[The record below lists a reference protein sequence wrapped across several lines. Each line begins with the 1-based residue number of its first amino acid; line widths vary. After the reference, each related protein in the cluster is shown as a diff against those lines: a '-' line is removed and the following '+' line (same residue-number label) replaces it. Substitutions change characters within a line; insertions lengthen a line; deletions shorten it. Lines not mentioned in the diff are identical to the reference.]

1 MKSKRMFTVIV
12 LAILCTI
19 SVLTACGKKAD
30 TGATPSATQ
39 SQGNQQEET
48 PKPNPGELKP
58 EDGAQ
63 LLIWESKGPELDYLK
78 AVAEQ
83 FEKEYGVKVK
93 VDAVPAID
101 SVKKLTTDGP
111 AGIGADVFSAPHDQL
126 GNAVMAGLVLQNDVY
141 DEKAK
146 SEFMESAIQGISNQ
160 GTLYGFPT
168 AIDTY
173 ALFYN
178 KSLMPTAPK
187 TYEDIVKFAATYNDP
202 KNKKFAFM
210 WNVGQLYQSYSFLA
224 GYGGYI
230 FGNNGSDPNDIGL
243 NKDKSVEG
251 AKYLQSLKQILPVN
265 TNDINDNII
274 TGFFQEGK
282 TAAVINGP
290 WLQASLTDVNFEYGV
305 APLPLLPNGQH
316 PISFSGI
323 RGLYVNSYTKYP
335 NAAKLFASYAT
346 NKTNLIKRFEMTK
359 QLPPRKDLMEDP
371 IITKDAK
378 AAAFLEQAKY
388 STPMPSIPEMGNVW
402 VPAGTALATL
412 WNDKQD
418 PATALNSAVDQIKT
432 ATKTTK

>member
-1 MKSKRMFTVIV
+1 MSKRLFLVTI
-12 LAILCTI
+12 LAIICSFSI
-19 SVLTACGKKAD
+19 LTACGKSTD
-30 TGATPSATQ
+30 TNPPAA
-39 SQGNQQEET
+39 QEEGKQ
-48 PKPNPGELKP
+48 PEEAVKPEELKP
-58 EDGAQ
+58 EVGAE
-63 LLIWESKGPELDYLK
+63 LLVWESKGPELDYLK

-93 VDAVPAID
+93 VEAVPAID

-126 GNAVMAGLVLQNDVY
+126 GNAVMAGLVLHNDVF
-141 DEKAK
+141 DDKK
-146 SEFMESAIQGISNQ
+146 KDEFMASAIEGVTNQ

-202 KNKKFAFM
+202 KNKKYAFM
-210 WNVGQLYQSYSFLA
+210 WNVSQLYQSYSFLA
-224 GYGGYI
+224 GYGGYV
-230 FGNNGSDPNDIGL
+230 FGKGGSDPNDIGL
-243 NKDKSVEG
+243 NNDKSVEG
-251 AKYLQSLKQILPVN
+251 AKYLQSLKQILPLN

-290 WLQASLTDVNFEYGV
+290 WLQSSLTEVGFEYGV

-316 PISFSGI
+316 PVSFSGI

-335 NAAKLFASYAT
+335 AAAKLFASFAT
-346 NKTNLIKRFEMTK
+346 SKENLTKRFELTK
-359 QLPPRKDLMEDP
+359 QLPPRKDLMDDP
-371 IITKDAK
+371 IITKDAN

-402 VPAGTALATL
+402 VPAGTALASL
-412 WNDKQD
+412 WNDNKD
-418 PATALNSAVDQIKT
+418 PGTVLNSAVDQIKT
-432 ATKTTK
+432 AIKTTK